1 MGMNEDFEASL
12 QVLRGFDVDI
22 SQEVSDIKR
31 SVASGSKR
39 ATIRIADHKQK
50 RYWFPLAIGIGLLM
64 LQQLSGI
71 NGVIF
76 YSSNIFQGAGITN
89 GNIATCGFGAV
100 QVIATAISAGLVDK
114 AGRRILLLISSWG
127 MTASLFLAAASFFVE
142 EHVPKASGLHF
153 ILEIVSVV
161 GVVGMGIFFSLGI
174 GSIPWVIMSEILP
187 MNIKGLAGSI
197 ATLANWFVAWVVT
210 MTANL
215 LLNWS
220 PGGTF
225 SIYMIVSTFT
235 IVFVALWV
243 PETKGRTL
251 EEIQRSFR

>member
-142 EHVPKASGLHF
+142 VSC
-153 ILEIVSVV
+153 LEPSVDCLSMLIRPSLPLK
-161 GVVGMGIFFSLGI
+161 GMGIFFSLGI